1 MLPTNEGHAK
11 RDVMCADPSPRL
23 AEDQQLMHPQARE
36 PGLFSIV
43 PMGLGEAITVDRGLS
58 CAMDGGASPK
68 DAPRSLLSALVS
80 SVDGSSE
87 LSGCRVICDPSGYKS
102 YWPIGPA
109 TPRKW
114 YPHPQRARDVF
125 LIFSD

>member
-23 AEDQQLMHPQARE
+23 AEDQQLMHPRAGE

-58 CAMDGGASPK
+58 CAMGGGASPK

-80 SVDGSSE
+80 QLMGALTSQGV
-87 LSGCRVICDPSGYKS
+87 VPFV
-102 YWPIGPA
+102 
-109 TPRKW
+109 TPG
-114 YPHPQRARDVF
+114 DTN
-125 LIFSD
+125 LTGL